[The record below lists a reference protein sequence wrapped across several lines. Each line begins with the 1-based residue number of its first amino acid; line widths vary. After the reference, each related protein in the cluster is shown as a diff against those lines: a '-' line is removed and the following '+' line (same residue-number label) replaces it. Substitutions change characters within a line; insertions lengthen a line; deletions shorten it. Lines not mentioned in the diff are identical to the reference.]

1 MHIYNTQDN
10 TNKTRA
16 AAAAY
21 CVHSIWVGMAA
32 AAAALPFNIE
42 STQPSRVHENETAT
56 SRIAPVV
63 CAQLTEGERER
74 ER

>member
-16 AAAAY
+16 AAAY
-21 CVHSIWVGMAA
+21 CVHSIWVGM

-74 ER
+74 AR